1 MRPLLPRL
9 LAAAATLAVLSACAP
24 MPAGPAEFSAGRTRV
39 VLPSPAWEDL
49 GSFSETLS
57 ALPPPARVPLQT
69 RATVLRGARNEVLAV
84 MLVQSHQRSD
94 PRERTLWTASCP
106 EEQGLWVRDAAAGS
120 PLRVDC
126 LRFKRWAHTS
136 DRFLD
141 KAHPGLVRWV
151 QERGVALAQPHSHLN
166 YRYATEG
173 GAYIEVDALVDLR
186 LLKLPAGNTA
196 DYLRAGMAAE
206 DWSQRMARAARV
218 SVGMMDGFLA
228 VPPFPAALPQ

>member
-1 MRPLLPRL
+1 MRHLLSRL
-9 LAAAATLAVLSACAP
+9 LAAAAALAVLSACAP

-39 VLPSPAWEDL
+39 VLPSSAWEDL
-49 GSFSETLS
+49 GSFDETLL
-57 ALPPPARVPLQT
+57 ALPPPANLPLQT
-69 RATVLRGARNEVLAV
+69 RAVALRGARNEVLAV

-94 PRERTLWTASCP
+94 PRDRTLWTASCSQ
-106 EEQGLWVRDAAAGS
+106 EQGLWVQDAAAGS
-120 PLRVDC
+120 PVRVDC

-136 DRFLD
+136 DRFME

-151 QERGVALAQPHSHLN
+151 NERGAALAHPYSHLN

-173 GAYIEVDALVDLR
+173 GAYIEVNALVDLR
-186 LLKLPAGNTA
+186 LLKLPAGNTP
-196 DYLRAGMAAE
+196 DYLRAGLPAE
-206 DWSQRMARAARV
+206 AWSQQMARAARV

>member
-1 MRPLLPRL
+1 MKHVLPRL
-9 LAAAATLAVLSACAP
+9 SIAAAALAALSACAP
-24 MPAGPAEFSAGRTRV
+24 IPAGPSEFSAGRTRV

-49 GSFSETLS
+49 GSFSDTLS
-57 ALPPPARVPLQT
+57 ALPPPASVPLQT
-69 RATVLRGARNEVLAV
+69 RAVALRGARNEVLAV
-84 MLVQSHQRSD
+84 MLVQSHVRSD
-94 PRERTLWTASCP
+94 PRDRTLWTASCK
-106 EEQGLWVRDAAAGS
+106 EEQGLWVRDAAEGS

-141 KAHPGLVRWV
+141 KAHPGLARWV
-151 QERGVALAQPHSHLN
+151 QERGVALAQPHSHVN

-186 LLKLPAGNTA
+186 LLKLPAGNTP
-196 DYLRAGMAAE
+196 DYLRAGIPAE
-206 DWSQRMARAARV
+206 DWSQQMARAARV
-218 SVGMMDGFLA
+218 SVGMVDGFLA

>member
-1 MRPLLPRL
+1 MRALSRL
-9 LAAAATLAVLSACAP
+9 LAAMGATAVLAACAP

-57 ALPPPARVPLQT
+57 ALPPPASVPLQT
-69 RATVLRGARNEVLAV
+69 RAVALRGARNEVLAV

-94 PRERTLWTASCP
+94 PRDRTLWTASCP
-106 EEQGLWVRDAAAGS
+106 QEQGLWVRDAAAGS

-141 KAHPGLVRWV
+141 KAHPGLVRWIG
-151 QERGVALAQPHSHLN
+151 ERGVALAQPHSHVN

-186 LLKLPAGNTA
+186 LLKLPAVNTP
-196 DYLRAGMAAE
+196 DYLRAGLPAE
-206 DWSQRMARAARV
+206 DWSQQMARAVRV
-218 SVGMMDGFLA
+218 SVGMLDGFLA